1 MNKKSIITMMLALVT
16 MAGQAQTKTATV
28 TGYSPALKDG
38 TLVLAGTGTIG
49 NVVDTVQAGRFAF
62 TLPVEEL
69 TEGFLGLMGEGCPN
83 FNLTLFLRPGVTV
96 KLTGNDCFYPLWK
109 VESPLSE
116 QQTQSRITEYCRD
129 VVTELMQMD
138 LGNEWTSCPHCLWT
152 QLRSVHYGAYP

>member
-1 MNKKSIITMMLALVT
+1 MKKKSIITMMLALVAMT
-16 MAGQAQTKTATV
+16 GLAQTKTATV

-69 TEGFLGLMGEGCPN
+69 TEGFLGLIGDGCPN

-96 KLTGNDCFYPLWK
+96 KLTGTDCFYPLWK
-109 VESPLSE
+109 IESPLPE
-116 QQTQSRITEYCRD
+116 QQTQSRITEHCRD

-138 LGNEWTSCPHCLWT
+138 LAHAPWADREQRPFV
-152 QLRSVHYGAYP
+152 RYGAYL